1 MRLLC
6 LGDSLTYGYDVSHEK
21 GWVSLAAA
29 ALRWEADNHGMCG
42 DTTWGMLTR
51 LRQLTLSGYDA
62 FSSWAAPTI
71 SWKIFL
77 SGG

>member
-62 FSSWAAPTI
+62 FFPHGRLQRYPEDI
-71 SWKIFL
+71 PL
-77 SGG
+77 RG